1 MSHKRKQEHQRI
13 VDKLEELV
21 RRYKSDARSWW
32 PNFVF
37 HYTSLENVISILNSG
52 ALYSRDEA
60 VSRSLLSS
68 DSASAS
74 VLANTSDAYKRCVR
88 LYFRPKTPTQ
98 YSNEGIRPSGEFVH
112 AAHCPVPVFLLFD
125 SKDILTRASTQF
137 SSGSLAG
144 YSPGHVGTKASFFE
158 KLPFNQIYHNSWLG
172 EAEKKKI
179 IASRH
184 AEVIVPDL
192 LDLEQLRFIWC
203 RSEAEKETLIS
214 FLCAS
219 LRNQWANK
227 VFHGK
232 KYDLFFSQW
241 SYVEQVTLDQDGAR
255 FSFNRN
261 TRTPGPFDL
270 EAAVEDHG
278 TGKTLRWRKE
288 GFEANRKVSC
298 KFQNPIL
305 NYTIELRLGGWLA
318 YRYEYEEISS
328 LF

>member
-1 MSHKRKQEHQRI
+1 MPHKRKQDHQRI
-13 VDKLEELV
+13 VDKLDELV

-32 PNFVF
+32 PKFVF
-37 HYTSLENVISILNSG
+37 HYTSLENVVSILKSG

-60 VSRSLLSS
+60 VSRGLLSS
-68 DSASAS
+68 DSASSS
-74 VLANTSDAYKRCVR
+74 VLANTSAAYKKCVR

-98 YSNEGIRPSGEFVH
+98 YSNEGIRPCNEVVY

-125 SKDILTRASTQF
+125 SKDVLTRADTQF
-137 SSGSLAG
+137 SRGSLAG
-144 YSPGHVGTKASFFE
+144 YRPGRVGTKASFFE

-172 EAEKKKI
+172 EAEKQKI

-184 AEVIVPDL
+184 AEVIVPGL
-192 LDLEQLRFIWC
+192 LDLEALRFIWC

-214 FLCAS
+214 FLS
-219 LRNQWANK
+219 EPQRNQWANK

-232 KYDLFFSQW
+232 KHDLFFSHW
-241 SYVEQVTLDQDGAR
+241 SYVEQVTLDKDGAR

-270 EAAVEDHG
+270 KVAVEDHD
-278 TGKTLRWRKE
+278 TGEMLRWRKE
-288 GFEANRKVSC
+288 GFEANSKVSC

-305 NYTIELRLGGWLA
+305 SYTIELRLDGGLA
-318 YRYEYEEISS
+318 YRCECEEITS

>member
-1 MSHKRKQEHQRI
+1 MSHKRKQGCQRI
-13 VDKLEELV
+13 VDKLDDLA
-21 RRYKSDARSWW
+21 RRHKYDARSWW

-37 HYTSLENVISILNSG
+37 HYTSLENAISILKRG

-60 VSRSLLSS
+60 VRQDLLSS
-68 DSASAS
+68 DSASPS
-74 VLANTSDAYKRCVR
+74 VLANTSAAYKRYAR

-98 YSNEGIRPSGEFVH
+98 YSNEGMRPCNEVVY

-125 SKDILTRASTQF
+125 SKDVLTRATTQF

-144 YSPGHVGTKASFFE
+144 YSPGRVGRTASFFE
-158 KLPFNQIYHNSWLG
+158 KLPFNKIYHNSWLG
-172 EAEKKKI
+172 EVEKKKI

-192 LDLEQLRFIWC
+192 LDLAALRFVWC

-214 FLCAS
+214 LLS
-219 LRNQWANK
+219 EHQQDRWANK

-241 SYVEQVTLDQDGAR
+241 SYVEDVALDGDGAS

-270 EAAVEDHG
+270 KVTVEDHD
-278 TGKTLRWRKE
+278 TGKTLRWRKKD
-288 GFEANRKVSC
+288 FKANRNVSC
-298 KFQNPIL
+298 KFREPIQ
-305 NYTIELRLGGWLA
+305 NYTIELYLDGWLA
-318 YRYEYEEISS
+318 YSCECEEISS